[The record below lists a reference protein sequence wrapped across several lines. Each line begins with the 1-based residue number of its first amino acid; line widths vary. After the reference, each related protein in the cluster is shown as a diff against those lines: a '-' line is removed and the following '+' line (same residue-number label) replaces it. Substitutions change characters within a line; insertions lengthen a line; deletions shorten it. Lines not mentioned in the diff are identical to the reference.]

1 MKTKGNNSISK
12 SVTLNKDLH
21 KYPIGK
27 MTTVFVDGEV
37 KEAIVKKFDG
47 YNLNVKLWN
56 IGDNYGQPTGKNFT
70 TTIKEQETILIN
82 PNGWSADWNK
92 YAKGG
97 GLDDLLEQ
105 DIISKIQ
112 YYPKGLP
119 PKNNK
124 YGVRYKGKTYTS
136 NDSDDLVQKV
146 LLETNKYAKGG
157 GIEKENA
164 EMVLNNNKQISHHTK
179 ELASAVKGKK
189 VPAWVVA
196 KVNRS
201 ASDLSDATHYLDG
214 SKFKNGGSV
223 SEKLTKQKI
232 KAKLYKPTGDFFI
245 EDKNDKFILH
255 FTPKDASKNN
265 IGLANM
271 YAESVGKGYYGSAYV
286 VNKNIEHKYAKGGTM
301 KGFCYTIGGL

>member
-1 MKTKGNNSISK
+1 MKNKSFENTHSEVLDYLAKHKFNISAFGKDGNSIK
-12 SVTLNKDLH
+12 VYD
-21 KYPIGK
+21 
-27 MTTVFVDGEV
+27 
-37 KEAIVKKFDG
+37 
-47 YNLNVKLWN
+47 
-56 IGDNYGQPTGKNFT
+56 KNFG
-70 TTIKEQETILIN
+70 IKDQNAIEKINPKILIS
-82 PNGWSADWNK
+82 GS
-92 YAKGG
+92 
-97 GLDDLLEQ
+97 
-105 DIISKIQ
+105 
-112 YYPKGLP
+112 
-119 PKNNK
+119 
-124 YGVRYKGKTYTS
+124 S
-136 NDSDDLVQKV
+136 NSPIWYIFM
-146 LLETNKYAKGG
+146 NKYAKGG

-265 IGLANM
+265 ISLANM
-271 YAESVGKGYYGSAYV
+271 YAESVGKGYYGSSYS